1 MGKKTSKRH
10 QKIYK
15 MKGCSKNKK
24 NKTSKNRSRKYL
36 GGSDSNLAYT
46 GEPIK
51 TQSNPF
57 LAYTGKGGSAD
68 SINLLAKYDIMNP
81 NYNPYGAN
89 PALPNTGPIFLG
101 KSTIPTNLGAQLQL
115 GGTCGACSNVMQP
128 NVMTGGRMKGGRMKG
143 GSCGSCSNVMTGG
156 NCGCGLLSGGKRRKI
171 QKGGQTIDP
180 QGLLGQPWGSVPAKW
195 PGVDGISGNRNY
207 LPYNNFKVDP
217 QNSIINVGAN
227 PPFLYGGKS
236 KSKTKRRKQKGGS
249 TSNLLSQDLFN
260 LGRQVQ
266 LGIGNTYNALNGYPS
281 ATPVLPWQGQLPRT
295 PNLNTIRGAAL

>member
-24 NKTSKNRSRKYL
+24 TKTSKNRNTKYL

-46 GEPIK
+46 GEHIK
-51 TQSNPF
+51 TQPNPF
-57 LAYTGKGGSAD
+57 LAYTGKGGSSD
-68 SINLLAKYDIMNP
+68 NINLPTKYDIMSPNPNP

-115 GGTCGACSNVMQP
+115 GGTCGACSNVMQ
-128 NVMTGGRMKGGRMKG
+128 GGKMKGGKMK
-143 GSCGSCSNVMTGG
+143 GG
-156 NCGCGLLSGGKRRKI
+156 NCGCGLLSGGKRRRIRRKT
-171 QKGGQTIDP
+171 QKGGKTIDP
-180 QGLLGQPWGSVPAKW
+180 QGLLGQPWGSIPAKW

-207 LPYNNFKVDP
+207 LPYNNLEVDP
-217 QNSIINVGAN
+217 KNSIINLGAN
-227 PPFLYGGKS
+227 PPFLYGGK
-236 KSKTKRRKQKGGS
+236 TKRRKQRGGT

-260 LGRQVQ
+260 LGRQIQ